1 MFFGLGVNGD
11 VVSQASA
18 GHELVGAVCKPGNLG
33 EGNLEVAREIRE
45 IVRAAQQPGPDVEH
59 GHFTAQ
65 EYLFNGHFGSQLFSQ
80 RRGGLILLH
89 HSIQRFQ
96 PFPDE
101 RMIQI

>member
-1 MFFGLGVNGD
+1 MFFGIGVNGD
-11 VVSQASA
+11 VISQASA
-18 GHELVGAVCKPGNLG
+18 GHILVCTVCKPGNLG
-33 EGNLEVAREIRE
+33 KGYLEIAREICE
-45 IVRAAQQPGPDVEH
+45 IVRAAQQPGPDVKH
-59 GHFTAQ
+59 RHFTAQ